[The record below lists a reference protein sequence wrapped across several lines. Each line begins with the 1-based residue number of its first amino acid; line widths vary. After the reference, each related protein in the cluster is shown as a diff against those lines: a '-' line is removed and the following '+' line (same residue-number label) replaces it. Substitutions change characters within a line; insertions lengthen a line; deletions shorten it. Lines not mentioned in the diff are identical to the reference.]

1 MSSRSALV
9 LQACLVLLKPLVA
22 LLLRHGVAYP
32 AFAVALKKVF
42 LEAAQDELRAQG
54 AALTDSAISLR
65 SGIHRRDVREISR
78 PAEEPADAPAAA
90 LTLDRPMNMA
100 TQVVARWLSE
110 PAFLDANGNPR
121 NLPRAQAID
130 GFDALVARVS
140 SDIRPRAVLDELVRL
155 GLAQELADGVQLLQM
170 GFAPRQGL
178 AEMTQLFQANLHD
191 HLAAAS
197 QNLSAAASQNQDGSA
212 NFLEQSVFVDQ
223 ITAQSAQHLHAVSAK
238 AWRQALK
245 TVMQEA
251 AARFEADARDATPL
265 ARSHRARFGAYFY
278 AQQEDHD
285 VKNNHPDAVK
295 KSP

>member
-1 MSSRSALV
+1 MSSRSAPV

-54 AALTDSAISLR
+54 AALTDSAVSLR
-65 SGIHRRDVREISR
+65 SGIHRRDIREISR
-78 PAEEPADAPAAA
+78 PAAEETADVSAAWA
-90 LTLDRPMNMA
+90 LDRPMNMA
-100 TQVVARWLSE
+100 TQVVARWLTE
-110 PAFLDANGNPR
+110 PAFLDADGNPKT
-121 NLPRAQAID
+121 LQRAQATD
-130 GFDALVARVS
+130 GFDALVARMS

-155 GLAQELADGVQLLQM
+155 GLVRVSAEGVKLLQM
-170 GFAPRQGL
+170 GFAPHQDL
-178 AEMTQLFQANLHD
+178 VELTKLFQANVHD

-197 QNLSAAASQNQDGSA
+197 QNLSAAASPDQEGSIR
-212 NFLEQSVFVDQ
+212 FLEQSIFVDQ

-251 AARFEADARDATPL
+251 AARFEADARDATL
-265 ARSHRARFGAYFY
+265 EERSHRARFGTYFY
-278 AQQEDHD
+278 AQQETHD
-285 VKNNHPDAVK
+285 VKNSPPDTVK
-295 KSP
+295 KKL